1 MAKYCPEIVDDI
13 CTTIAAGSD
22 IKSACKAAGISKN
35 TFFEW
40 MKDPNKADFHDRI
53 AKAQAEFRRCCPDE
67 LIRLAKQRLADA
79 LQPKRTTTRRISTT
93 SITKHFDAEGNLK
106 GYSTTAEDRELV
118 ETLPVAV
125 WAINRVLPDG
135 PSLDQLAQIAEKYG
149 LTLSITDPEL
159 FWQHCPHPEQLEAAG
174 IKIGRKESRD
184 SSRGLSP
191 ETVAEI
197 RARVMGL
204 PAASDDGDETE
215 SPTRAMYGSGDEFDE
230 PDQL

>member
-1 MAKYCPEIVDDI
+1 MAKYCPQVINDI
-13 CTTIAAGSD
+13 CTAIAAGSD
-22 IKSACKAAGISKN
+22 IKSACKAAGIGKA
-35 TFFEW
+35 TFHEW
-40 MKDPNKADFHDRI
+40 MKDPNKPEFSDRI
-53 AKAQAEFRRCCPDE
+53 AQAQSEFRRCCPDE
-67 LIRLAKQRLADA
+67 LIRLAQQRLADA
-79 LQPKRTTTRRISTT
+79 LQPNRTATRRISTT
-93 SITKHFDAEGNLK
+93 SITKHFDANGNLK

-125 WAINRVLPDG
+125 WAIKRVLPEG
-135 PSLDQLAQIAEKYG
+135 PSLDQLAQAAERYG
-149 LTLSITDPEL
+149 LTLSIADPEL

-174 IKIGRKESRD
+174 INIGRKESRE
-184 SSRGLSP
+184 SNRGLSP

-230 PDQL
+230 PDQM